1 MNKFIS
7 VIEYCA
13 LRKHYD
19 ETIKINTKCGRKTK
33 QLHMQDNKKKKI
45 VLNILVGS
53 KNMVKWQQE
62 NIRKLKYEW
71 LVLSLIFQSYCGQ

>member
-1 MNKFIS
+1 MNLLLHLIYIRKYIYIRGKMNKFIS

-33 QLHMQDNKKKKI
+33 QLHMQDNKKKKKI

-53 KNMVKWQQE
+53 KNMVK
-62 NIRKLKYEW
+62 
-71 LVLSLIFQSYCGQ
+71 